1 MKTVI
6 HATAGT
12 LALVIIATFLASTV
26 IAELCLDYR
35 AISVVKTAIF
45 YGVFLLAPLM
55 AITGGS
61 GFALAASRSGG
72 LVERKKA
79 RMRIIGANG
88 VLVMLPA
95 AVFLYFRANA
105 GSFDG
110 QFYVVQFVELAG
122 GMLQLCLLT
131 LNFRDGRRMTEKKRL
146 LATRNAA

>member
-12 LALVIIATFLASTV
+12 LALALVATFLASTI

-35 AISVVKTAIF
+35 AITIVKTAIF
-45 YGVFLLAPLM
+45 YGVFLLVPLM

-88 VLVMLPA
+88 ALVMLPA

-110 QFYVVQFVELAG
+110 LFYVVQIIELAG
-122 GMLQLCLLT
+122 GMLQLCLLI
-131 LNFRDGRRMTEKKRL
+131 LNFRDGRRMTERKRM
-146 LATRNAA
+146 LAARNAA